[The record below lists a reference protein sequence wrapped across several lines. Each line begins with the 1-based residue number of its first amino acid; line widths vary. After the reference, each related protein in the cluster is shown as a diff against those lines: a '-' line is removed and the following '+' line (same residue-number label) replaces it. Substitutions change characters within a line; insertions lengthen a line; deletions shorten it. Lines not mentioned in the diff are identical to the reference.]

1 LHGQQPRLSGLLL
14 PLRLASSSRRVIVP
28 RATAETPDASDAT
41 APGTSSGDPR
51 SRMLERRQRRLARRA
66 EDEPEAA
73 PEPVA
78 TSSNSKESQGPPAPA
93 SRVARARSTRSS
105 RLRRRGSAV
114 RPRVPAPLTAD
125 DLLDEDED
133 TGLAVEADWDEDEGE
148 EEQQQ
153 AASSSKQT
161 GTPAALDEDDA
172 AAEAAE
178 LEAMLAQAR
187 GDNLPAAPAAD
198 ASSTSTSAT
207 ATTSSSSSSSKEW
220 ALWSR
225 ARAEGSQAGPIK
237 LSERN
242 PMYLPVLT
250 DEDLAADPPGHKS
263 GYVAVIG
270 KPNAG
275 GWEWV

>member
-1 LHGQQPRLSGLLL
+1 MP
-14 PLRLASSSRRVIVP
+14 
-28 RATAETPDASDAT
+28 
-41 APGTSSGDPR
+41 
-51 SRMLERRQRRLARRA
+51 
-66 EDEPEAA
+66 AA
-73 PEPVA
+73 PSSEGSEP
-78 TSSNSKESQGPPAPA
+78 QGPPTPA

-133 TGLAVEADWDEDEGE
+133 TGLAVDAAWDEDEDE

-153 AASSSKQT
+153 AVSSKQT
-161 GTPAALDEDDA
+161 GTPAALDDDEA
-172 AAEAAE
+172 AEEAAE
-178 LEAMLAQAR
+178 LQAMLAQAR
-187 GDNLPAAPAAD
+187 GDTPSVPAPAD
-198 ASSTSTSAT
+198 ASTTATTSSTSTS
-207 ATTSSSSSSSKEW
+207 TSSSNSSSKEW

-225 ARAEGSQAGPIK
+225 ARAEGSRAGPVE
-237 LSERN
+237 LPERS

-275 GWEWV
+275 GWGWAWTEGCGRGNTWRGVVGALGGAWNWGCSCQPPQCHLVCSTQPSQVLIWTQRGWRLT